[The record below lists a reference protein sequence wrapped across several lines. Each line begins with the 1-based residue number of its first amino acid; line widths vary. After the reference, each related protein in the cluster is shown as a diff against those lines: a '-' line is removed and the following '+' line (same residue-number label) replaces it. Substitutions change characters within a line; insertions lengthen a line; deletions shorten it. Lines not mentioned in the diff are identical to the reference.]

1 MELVH
6 GRVSSGFPSVPLDAL
21 GEQTGK
27 GDRVGDS
34 QSSEAA
40 PTGASER
47 PGPPLQLDHGTPEG
61 RELAL
66 LGAQHMARLR
76 KHALRE
82 PLTSPLLHHR
92 SFGS

>member
-1 MELVH
+1 MAGSHLFFQGSLWVLLEN
-6 GRVSSGFPSVPLDAL
+6 
-21 GEQTGK
+21 EQ

-34 QSSEAA
+34 QSSEEA
-40 PTGASER
+40 PTGASEQ
-47 PGPPLQLDHGTPEG
+47 PGPPLQPDHGTPEG

-76 KHALRE
+76 KHALSE